1 MAIIG
6 VGTDIVEI
14 ARLRQ
19 ALERQP
25 ALAQRLLTSRE
36 QALMLASKQPER
48 YLAKRF
54 AAKEAAL
61 KALGTGLQNGLSWQ
75 HIEISNDALGRPLLA
90 FSENALALADS
101 LGVTQAHVSLSDEV
115 DYAQAFVILEGS

>member
-14 ARLRQ
+14 ERLRQ
-19 ALERQP
+19 ALVRQP
-25 ALAQRLLTSRE
+25 ALAKRLLTHNE
-36 QALMLASKQPER
+36 QALMQAAKQPER

-75 HIEISNDALGRPLLA
+75 HIEITNNDLGRPQLN
-90 FSENALALADS
+90 FSGQALALADQ
-101 LGVTQAHVSLSDEV
+101 LGVINTHLSLRDEV
-115 DYAQAFVILEGS
+115 DYAQAFVILEGR

>member
-1 MAIIG
+1 MAIVG

-14 ARLRQ
+14 ARIRQ
-19 ALERQP
+19 ALARQP
-25 ALAQRLLTSRE
+25 ALAKRLLTANE
-36 QALMLASKQPER
+36 QALMAAAKQPER

-75 HIEISNDALGRPLLA
+75 HIEISNNELGRPVLS
-90 FSENALALADS
+90 FSAQALALASS
-101 LGVTQAHVSLSDEV
+101 LGVTQTHVSLSDEV
-115 DYAQAFVILEGS
+115 DYAQAFVILEGL

>member
-14 ARLRQ
+14 ERLRQ
-19 ALERQP
+19 ALVRQP
-25 ALAQRLLTSRE
+25 ALAKRLLTHNE
-36 QALMLASKQPER
+36 QALMQAAKQPER

-75 HIEISNDALGRPLLA
+75 HIEITNNDLGRPQLN
-90 FSENALALADS
+90 FSGQALALADQ
-101 LGVTQAHVSLSDEV
+101 LGVINTHLSLSDEV
-115 DYAQAFVILEGS
+115 DYAQAFVILEGR